1 MPSVSYSTVLQ
12 CQLVWMLWYMTRPA
26 DLMTVGPGLHLL
38 CYKVSVLVNGF
49 WTVTSSHFAWDN
61 SLLQAIVLYVDV

>member
-1 MPSVSYSTVLQ
+1 MTTHPCMVSFFNLCLFYAICVSYSIVLQ

-26 DLMTVGPGLHLL
+26 DLMTVGPWLHLL

-49 WTVTSSHFAWDN
+49 
-61 SLLQAIVLYVDV
+61 